1 MKIISVVNYKGGV
14 GKSTVVSNLGALLA
28 LDGYKVLLIDLDPQ
42 ASLTFSYMG
51 IDDWKRSYKDT
62 KTIKTL
68 FNSII
73 NRKKDSIK
81 KYITTDLKANTIIT
95 KNGGQAISLL
105 PSSTDLYEIQ
115 IELARSISGNTK
127 RKYTKNKLRCISGLR
142 EELMKVYGEY
152 DFVLLDCQP
161 SFDLI
166 TQSAMYASDSYIVP
180 TKLDYLSTVGAP
192 TLLEHVENLKKEVE
206 RGINEF
212 DFYQFKHMDVK
223 LMGVLPTMVKIING
237 QPKLMHKQ
245 YLNEINYEDNLD
257 IFNSKIRV
265 NDEEIDNNNDI
276 PFVLTNINRKKTPIH
291 LDFESLEKEFLRKV

>member
-51 IDDWKRSYKDT
+51 IDDWKRSYKDA

-245 YLNEINYEDNLD
+245 YLNEINYEENLD
-257 IFNSKIRV
+257 IFNSKVRV

-276 PFVLTNINRKKTPIH
+276 PFVLTNLNRKKTPIH